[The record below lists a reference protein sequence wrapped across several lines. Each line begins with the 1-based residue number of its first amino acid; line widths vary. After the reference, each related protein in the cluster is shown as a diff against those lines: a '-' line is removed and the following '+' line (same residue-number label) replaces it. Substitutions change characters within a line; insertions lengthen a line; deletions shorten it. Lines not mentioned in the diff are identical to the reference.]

1 MKGFIL
7 TIISFLVVL
16 VTINIGFYG
25 GWFRSRPVK
34 YWSDFQ
40 KEKDDTLDAEGIM
53 KARYGITYTIAMS
66 IKQAAQARHIANP
79 VILLEPN
86 SYYRDSLHIYP
97 NVRSPEPA
105 VFYYYTGMEAVW
117 INSPDTG
124 KINLLVT
131 VTKKGVKLEFIHN
144 EQEREKV
151 LAYYRKFTPIL

>member
-1 MKGFIL
+1 MKGFML
-7 TIISFLVVL
+7 TIIAFLVVL

-25 GWFRSRPVK
+25 DWFRSRPVK

-40 KEKDDTLDAEGIM
+40 KEKDDTLDAVGVM
-53 KARYGITYTIAMS
+53 KSRYGISYTIAMS
-66 IKQAAQARHIANP
+66 VKQAVLARHIANP

-97 NVRSPEPA
+97 KVRSPEPA
-105 VFYYYTGMEAVW
+105 VFYYYTGMEGVW

-124 KINLLVT
+124 KINLLVR
-131 VTKKGVKLEFIHN
+131 VSKKGVSLDIIHN
-144 EQEREKV
+144 GQERERV